1 MYAAFMPPEGVDW
14 NRMRKMSRDNVE
26 TAQPEE
32 LASLFAY
39 LGSDEARYI
48 TGSIMVM
55 DGGIT
60 A

>member
-1 MYAAFMPPEGVDW
+1 MYSAFIPPDGADW
-14 NRMRKMSRDNVE
+14 GRMKKMSRDNVDV
-26 TAQPEE
+26 AAPEE

-60 A
+60 S

>member
-1 MYAAFMPPEGVDW
+1 MAGLY
-14 NRMRKMSRDNVE
+14 
-26 TAQPEE
+26 
-32 LASLFAY
+32 AY

-55 DGGIT
+55 DGGTT